1 MLCGRSLLHA
11 HHSSIRLG
19 ALTHLSAAELTENLE
34 ASLPKIIGKHVKGG
48 WENVQSIDIKTG
60 SSVALPVWTSK
71 LTDRWVGMAEPAQP
85 TSDVEGIDGDEDDK
99 EEKEEGKRTLAKAS
113 KESVSAKTKTKS
125 AGSEKK
131 QRSSISAQSVAPK
144 GSKKAKRAV

>member
-1 MLCGRSLLHA
+1 MDA
-11 HHSSIRLG
+11 HFCMNYHSSIRLG
-19 ALTHLSAAELTENLE
+19 TLTHLSAAELTENLV
-34 ASLPKIIGKHVKGG
+34 ASLPKIIAKHVKGG

-85 TSDVEGIDGDEDDK
+85 TSDVEGADGDKDEGED
-99 EEKEEGKRTLAKAS
+99 EEEGKESVAKVS
-113 KESVSAKTKTKS
+113 KESASAKLKT

-131 QRSSISAQSVAPK
+131 QRSSISAQAVAQK
-144 GSKKAKRAV
+144 GSKKAKRAT